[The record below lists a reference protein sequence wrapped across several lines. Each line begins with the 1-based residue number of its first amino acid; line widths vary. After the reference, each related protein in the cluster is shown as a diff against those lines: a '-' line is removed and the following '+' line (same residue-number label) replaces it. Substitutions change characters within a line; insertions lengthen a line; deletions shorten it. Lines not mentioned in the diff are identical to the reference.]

1 MDLMAIPTTEDVL
14 ALARAVGDGLRAAGL
29 TLASAES
36 CTGGLIGHL
45 VTEIPGSSEY
55 FLGGAITYSN
65 AAKESLLGVQRGT
78 LESVGA
84 VSRETAAQ
92 MASGAL
98 RLFGCDVAVSVTGI
112 AGPGGGLPGKP
123 SGTVFIHLAARDG
136 FQRGERYVWPADR
149 STNKLLSARAALVLV
164 LDYLQART

>member
-1 MDLMAIPTTEDVL
+1 MYK
-14 ALARAVGDGLRAAGL
+14 RQ
-29 TLASAES
+29 
-36 CTGGLIGHL
+36 
-45 VTEIPGSSEY
+45 
-55 FLGGAITYSN
+55 TYSN
-65 AAKESLLGVQRGT
+65 AAKESLLGVQRGS

-92 MASGAL
+92 MALGAL